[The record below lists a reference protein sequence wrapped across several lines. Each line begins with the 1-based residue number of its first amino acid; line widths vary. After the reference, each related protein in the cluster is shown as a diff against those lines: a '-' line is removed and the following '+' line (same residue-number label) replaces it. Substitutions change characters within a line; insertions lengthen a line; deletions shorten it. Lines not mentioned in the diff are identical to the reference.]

1 MLINQIQAS
10 NFEKLNIV
18 LFAAWISS
26 WFNIWI
32 LVLPLYYIIAFFNI
46 LLNTKLNISILQYN
60 SIVYNIFN

>member
-32 LVLPLYYIIAFFNI
+32 LVLPLYYTIAFFNI
-46 LLNTKLNISILQYN
+46 LLNTKLNISVLQYN